1 MNPSGGR
8 RKSLAN
14 YAGQE
19 VSKRGLDNINK
30 MTDGMLLPPLCA
42 QADYVNYAKEAGLS
56 VSGGPKDIS
65 EDVKATW

>member
-1 MNPSGGR
+1 M
-8 RKSLAN
+8 
-14 YAGQE
+14 
-19 VSKRGLDNINK
+19 I
-30 MTDGMLLPPLCA
+30 TDGMLLPPLCA

>member
-1 MNPSGGR
+1 MIPTKR
-8 RKSLAN
+8 VL
-14 YAGQE
+14 
-19 VSKRGLDNINK
+19 KRGLNNVNLLA
-30 MTDGMLLPPLCA
+30 DGMLLPPLCA

>member
-1 MNPSGGR
+1 M
-8 RKSLAN
+8 
-14 YAGQE
+14 
-19 VSKRGLDNINK
+19 VLDNTN
-30 MTDGMLLPPLCA
+30 MVTDGMLLPPLCA

>member
-1 MNPSGGR
+1 
-8 RKSLAN
+8 
-14 YAGQE
+14 
-19 VSKRGLDNINK
+19 
-30 MTDGMLLPPLCA
+30 MLLPPLCA

>member
-1 MNPSGGR
+1 MPAKR
-8 RKSLAN
+8 I
-14 YAGQE
+14 
-19 VSKRGLDNINK
+19 SKTGLDSID
-30 MTDGMLLPPLCA
+30 MRPDGMLLPPLCA

>member
-1 MNPSGGR
+1 MRSPNLLAAGGTISR
-8 RKSLAN
+8 RRLN
-14 YAGQE
+14 
-19 VSKRGLDNINK
+19 NIN
-30 MTDGMLLPPLCA
+30 MITDGMLLPPLCA